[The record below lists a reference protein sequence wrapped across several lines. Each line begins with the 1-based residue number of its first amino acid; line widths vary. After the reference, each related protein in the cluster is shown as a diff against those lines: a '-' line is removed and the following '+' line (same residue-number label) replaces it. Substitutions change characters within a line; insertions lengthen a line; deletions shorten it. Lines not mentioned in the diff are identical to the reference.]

1 MFSSKHSRYRKYVDE
16 ETGKVFYFDVVLKR
30 SRWRIPGNEI
40 KKIKKKDDEDDEVV
54 KIFRE
59 DDIEEKE
66 GEWYRVEHHLLT
78 RPYWFRNDSSE
89 TKERQWEK
97 PLQKA
102 ASKEKAVETT
112 EEEEEESEEEDDD
125 IEFDPDAYEN
135 EEGKEQFHQRA
146 AFAAGTGEA
155 EAEPAFDPPRRATT
169 TPAASAVIIEE
180 KEEEEEPKTN
190 NASPKLLTTASDEIT
205 MNENFNAANKSKA
218 LDVFFALCE
227 KAKINEHSRW
237 ERDMPKLRKLDKNAF
252 ECFATMPERR
262 SAFNKYKVKLSSN
275 AAEKA
280 VGTTKTT
287 TKESKL
293 EREKIAR
300 EKREREILEKKRDD
314 EYRLKKLKRNQDK
327 GDAMKQFETLLAE
340 SIKSIDDVERI
351 DDVRELLSQDPLGR
365 ASSGGPL
372 SEADMVASF
381 DAFLLEFKSNSLQRY
396 AELCRETVSALS
408 QSVGGVADEEDAIF
422 AWEIAR
428 DVLKEDARFDRCP
441 MKLRRS
447 TFDKAVE
454 NFRDER
460 IRNAGTTIGA
470 SFDAV

>member
-1 MFSSKHSRYRKYVDE
+1 MVPSGTSSVDSTVLVQKRFRDERKTVG
-16 ETGKVFYFDVVLKR
+16 ETFAKGCFQ
-30 SRWRIPGNEI
+30 G
-40 KKIKKKDDEDDEVV
+40 
-54 KIFRE
+54 
-59 DDIEEKE
+59 E
-66 GEWYRVEHHLLT
+66 GC
-78 RPYWFRNDSSE
+78 RNN
-89 TKERQWEK
+89 
-97 PLQKA
+97 
-102 ASKEKAVETT
+102 
-112 EEEEEESEEEDDD
+112 EEEEESEEEDDD

-135 EEGKEQFHQRA
+135 EEGKEKFHQRA
-146 AFAAGTGEA
+146 AFVAAGTGEA
-155 EAEPAFDPPRRATT
+155 EAEPAFDPPPPRRATT

-180 KEEEEEPKTN
+180 KEEEEPKTN
-190 NASPKLLTTASDEIT
+190 NASPKLLTASDEIA

-218 LDVFFALCE
+218 LDAFFALCE

-287 TKESKL
+287 KESKL

-340 SIKSIDDVERI
+340 SIKSIDDVETI

-381 DAFLLEFKSNSLQRY
+381 DAFLLEFKTNSLQRY

-460 IRNAGTTIGA
+460 IRNAGTTGA

>member
-1 MFSSKHSRYRKYVDE
+1 MSGLFSSKHSRYRKYVDE
-16 ETGKVFYFDVVLKR
+16 ETGKVFYFDVVTKR
-30 SRWRIPGNEI
+30 SRWRIPRNEI
-40 KKIKKKDDEDDEVV
+40 TIKKKDEDEDEVV

-59 DDIEEKE
+59 DVEE

-78 RPYWFRNDSSE
+78 RPYWFRNDDSE

-112 EEEEEESEEEDDD
+112 EEEFEEEEEEETD

-135 EEGKEQFHQRA
+135 EEGKEQFHQRS
-146 AFAAGTGEA
+146 AFVAGTEEA
-155 EAEPAFDPPRRATT
+155 EAEPAFDPPPPRRATT
-169 TPAASAVIIEE
+169 AAASAVIIEE
-180 KEEEEEPKTN
+180 KEEEEPKTN
-190 NASPKLLTTASDEIT
+190 NASPKLLTASDEIA

-275 AAEKA
+275 AAQKA
-280 VGTTKTT
+280 VGTTTT

-340 SIKSIDDVERI
+340 SIKSIDDVETI

-396 AELCRETVSALS
+396 TELCRETVSALS

-460 IRNAGTTIGA
+460 IRNAGTTGA

>member
-1 MFSSKHSRYRKYVDE
+1 M
-16 ETGKVFYFDVVLKR
+16 
-30 SRWRIPGNEI
+30 N
-40 KKIKKKDDEDDEVV
+40 
-54 KIFRE
+54 
-59 DDIEEKE
+59 
-66 GEWYRVEHHLLT
+66 
-78 RPYWFRNDSSE
+78 
-89 TKERQWEK
+89 RQIIISA
-97 PLQKA
+97 KA

-112 EEEEEESEEEDDD
+112 EEEESEEEDDD

-135 EEGKEQFHQRA
+135 EEGKEKFHQRA
-146 AFAAGTGEA
+146 AFVAAGTGEA
-155 EAEPAFDPPRRATT
+155 EAEPAFAPPPPRRATT

-180 KEEEEEPKTN
+180 KEEEEPKTN
-190 NASPKLLTTASDEIT
+190 NASPKLLTASDEIA

-218 LDVFFALCE
+218 LDAFFALCE

-287 TKESKL
+287 KESKL

-340 SIKSIDDVERI
+340 SIKSIDDVETI

-381 DAFLLEFKSNSLQRY
+381 DAFLLEFKTNSLQRY

-460 IRNAGTTIGA
+460 IRNAGTTGA

>member
-1 MFSSKHSRYRKYVDE
+1 MSGMFSSKHSRYRKYVDRK
-16 ETGKVFYFDVVLKR
+16 TGKVFYFDVVLKR
-30 SRWRIPGNEI
+30 SRWRIPRNEI
-40 KKIKKKDDEDDEVV
+40 PIKTKDEDEDEVV

-59 DDIEEKE
+59 DVEE

-78 RPYWFRNDSSE
+78 RPYWFRNDDSE

-112 EEEEEESEEEDDD
+112 EEEFEEEEEEETD

-135 EEGKEQFHQRA
+135 EEGKEQFHQRS
-146 AFAAGTGEA
+146 AFVAGTEEA
-155 EAEPAFDPPRRATT
+155 EAEPAFDPPPPRRATT
-169 TPAASAVIIEE
+169 AAASAVIIEE
-180 KEEEEEPKTN
+180 KEEEEPTN
-190 NASPKLLTTASDEIT
+190 NASPKLLTASDEIA
-205 MNENFNAANKSKA
+205 MNENFNATKSKA

-275 AAEKA
+275 AAQKA
-280 VGTTKTT
+280 VGTTTT

-340 SIKSIDDVERI
+340 SIKSIDDVETI

-381 DAFLLEFKSNSLQRY
+381 DAFLLEFKTNSLQRY

-460 IRNAGTTIGA
+460 IRNAGTTGA

>member
-1 MFSSKHSRYRKYVDE
+1 MSGLFSSKHSRYRKYVDRK
-16 ETGKVFYFDVVLKR
+16 TGKVFYFDVVAKR
-30 SRWRIPGNEI
+30 SRWRIPRNEI
-40 KKIKKKDDEDDEVV
+40 TIKTKDEDDDEVV

-59 DDIEEKE
+59 DTEDNE

-78 RPYWFRNDSSE
+78 RPYWFRNDSE

-112 EEEEEESEEEDDD
+112 KEEESEEEDDD

-135 EEGKEQFHQRA
+135 EEGKEKFHQRA
-146 AFAAGTGEA
+146 AFVAAGTGEA
-155 EAEPAFDPPRRATT
+155 EAEPAFAPPPPRRATT

-180 KEEEEEPKTN
+180 KEEEEPKTN
-190 NASPKLLTTASDEIT
+190 NASPKLLTASDEIA

-218 LDVFFALCE
+218 LDAFFALCE

-287 TKESKL
+287 KESKL

-340 SIKSIDDVERI
+340 SIKSIDDVETI

-381 DAFLLEFKSNSLQRY
+381 DAFLLEFKTNSLQRY

-460 IRNAGTTIGA
+460 IRNAGTTGA
-470 SFDAV
+470 PFDAV

>member
-1 MFSSKHSRYRKYVDE
+1 MFSSKHSRYRKYVDRK
-16 ETGKVFYFDVVLKR
+16 TGKVFYFDVVLKR
-30 SRWRIPGNEI
+30 SRWRIPRNEI
-40 KKIKKKDDEDDEVV
+40 PIKTKDEDEDEVV

-59 DDIEEKE
+59 DVEE

-78 RPYWFRNDSSE
+78 RPYWFRNDDSE

-112 EEEEEESEEEDDD
+112 EEEFEEEEEEETD

-135 EEGKEQFHQRA
+135 EEGKEQFHQRS
-146 AFAAGTGEA
+146 AFVAGTEEA
-155 EAEPAFDPPRRATT
+155 EAEPAFDPPPPRRATT
-169 TPAASAVIIEE
+169 AAASAVIIEE
-180 KEEEEEPKTN
+180 KEEEEPKTN
-190 NASPKLLTTASDEIT
+190 NASPKLLTASDEIA

-275 AAEKA
+275 AAQKA
-280 VGTTKTT
+280 VGTTTT

-340 SIKSIDDVERI
+340 SIKSIDDVETI

-381 DAFLLEFKSNSLQRY
+381 DAFLLEFKTNSLQRY

-460 IRNAGTTIGA
+460 IRNAGTTGA

>member
-1 MFSSKHSRYRKYVDE
+1 MSGLFSSKHSRFRKYVDRK
-16 ETGKVFYFDVVLKR
+16 TGKVFYFDVVAKR
-30 SRWRIPGNEI
+30 SRWRIPRNEI
-40 KKIKKKDDEDDEVV
+40 KTKDEDEDEVV

-59 DDIEEKE
+59 DVEE

-78 RPYWFRNDSSE
+78 RPYWFRNDDSE

-102 ASKEKAVETT
+102 ASKEKAGETT
-112 EEEEEESEEEDDD
+112 EEEESEEEDDD

-146 AFAAGTGEA
+146 AFVAAGTGEA
-155 EAEPAFDPPRRATT
+155 EAEPAFDLPPPPRRATT

-180 KEEEEEPKTN
+180 KEEEEPKTN
-190 NASPKLLTTASDEIT
+190 NASPKLLNASDEIA

-340 SIKSIDDVERI
+340 SIKSIDDVETI

-460 IRNAGTTIGA
+460 IRNAGTTGA

>member
-1 MFSSKHSRYRKYVDE
+1 MFSSKHSRYRKYVDRK
-16 ETGKVFYFDVVLKR
+16 TGKVFYFDVVLKR
-30 SRWRIPGNEI
+30 SRWRIPRNEI
-40 KKIKKKDDEDDEVV
+40 PIKTKDEDEDEVV

-59 DDIEEKE
+59 DVEE

-78 RPYWFRNDSSE
+78 RPYWFRNDDSE

-112 EEEEEESEEEDDD
+112 EEEFEEEEEEETD

-135 EEGKEQFHQRA
+135 EEGKEQFHQRS
-146 AFAAGTGEA
+146 AFVAGTEEA
-155 EAEPAFDPPRRATT
+155 EAEPAFDPPPPRRATT
-169 TPAASAVIIEE
+169 AAASAVIIEE
-180 KEEEEEPKTN
+180 KEEEEPKTN
-190 NASPKLLTTASDEIT
+190 NASPKLLTASDEIA

-275 AAEKA
+275 AAQKA
-280 VGTTKTT
+280 VGTTTT

-340 SIKSIDDVERI
+340 SIKSIDDVETI

-396 AELCRETVSALS
+396 TELCRETVSALS

-460 IRNAGTTIGA
+460 IRNAGTTGA

>member
-1 MFSSKHSRYRKYVDE
+1 
-16 ETGKVFYFDVVLKR
+16 VFYFDVVAKR
-30 SRWRIPGNEI
+30 SRWRIPRNEI
-40 KKIKKKDDEDDEVV
+40 TIKTKDEDDDEVV

-59 DDIEEKE
+59 DTEDNEE
-66 GEWYRVEHHLLT
+66 EWYRVEHHLLT
-78 RPYWFRNDSSE
+78 RPYWFRNDSE

-112 EEEEEESEEEDDD
+112 EEEESEEEDDD

-135 EEGKEQFHQRA
+135 EEGKEKFHQRA
-146 AFAAGTGEA
+146 AFVAAGTGEA
-155 EAEPAFDPPRRATT
+155 EAEPAFAPPPPRRATT

-180 KEEEEEPKTN
+180 KEEEEPKTN
-190 NASPKLLTTASDEIT
+190 NASPKLLTASDEIA

-218 LDVFFALCE
+218 LDAFFALCE

-287 TKESKL
+287 KESKL

-340 SIKSIDDVERI
+340 SIKSIDDVETI

-381 DAFLLEFKSNSLQRY
+381 DAFLLEFKTNSLQRY

-460 IRNAGTTIGA
+460 IRNAGTTGA

>member
-1 MFSSKHSRYRKYVDE
+1 MSGLFSSKHSRFRKYVDRK
-16 ETGKVFYFDVVLKR
+16 TGKVFYFDVVAKR
-30 SRWRIPGNEI
+30 SRWRIPRNEI
-40 KKIKKKDDEDDEVV
+40 TIKTKDEDEDEVV

-59 DDIEEKE
+59 DVEE

-78 RPYWFRNDSSE
+78 RPYWFRNDDSE

-102 ASKEKAVETT
+102 ASKEKAGETT
-112 EEEEEESEEEDDD
+112 EEEESEEEDDD

-146 AFAAGTGEA
+146 AFVAAGTGEA
-155 EAEPAFDPPRRATT
+155 EAEPAFDLPPPPRRATT

-180 KEEEEEPKTN
+180 KEEEEPKTN
-190 NASPKLLTTASDEIT
+190 NASPKILNASDEIA

-287 TKESKL
+287 KESKL

-340 SIKSIDDVERI
+340 SIKSIDDVETI

-381 DAFLLEFKSNSLQRY
+381 DAFLLEFKTNSLQRY

-460 IRNAGTTIGA
+460 IRNAGTTGA

>member
-1 MFSSKHSRYRKYVDE
+1 MSGMFSSKHSRYRKYVDRK
-16 ETGKVFYFDVVLKR
+16 TGKVFYFDVVLKR
-30 SRWRIPGNEI
+30 SRWRIPRNEI
-40 KKIKKKDDEDDEVV
+40 PIKTKDEDEDEVV

-59 DDIEEKE
+59 DVEE

-78 RPYWFRNDSSE
+78 RPYWFRNDDSE

-112 EEEEEESEEEDDD
+112 EEEFEEEEEEETD

-135 EEGKEQFHQRA
+135 EEGKEQFHQRS
-146 AFAAGTGEA
+146 AFVAGTEEA
-155 EAEPAFDPPRRATT
+155 EAEPAFDPPPPRRATT
-169 TPAASAVIIEE
+169 AAASAVIIEE
-180 KEEEEEPKTN
+180 KEEEEPKTN
-190 NASPKLLTTASDEIT
+190 NASPKLLTASDEIA

-275 AAEKA
+275 AAQKA
-280 VGTTKTT
+280 VGTTTT

-293 EREKIAR
+293 EREKNAR

-340 SIKSIDDVERI
+340 SIKSIDDVETI

-396 AELCRETVSALS
+396 TELCRETVSALS

-447 TFDKAVE
+447 SFDKAVE
-454 NFRDER
+454 NFRDDR
-460 IRNAGTTIGA
+460 IRNAGTTGA

>member
-30 SRWRIPGNEI
+30 SRWRIPPRNDENTI
-40 KKIKKKDDEDDEVV
+40 KTKDEDEDEVV

-59 DDIEEKE
+59 DVEE

-340 SIKSIDDVERI
+340 SIKSIDDVETI

>member
-1 MFSSKHSRYRKYVDE
+1 MSGMFSSKHSRYRKYVDRK
-16 ETGKVFYFDVVLKR
+16 TGKVFYFDVVLKR
-30 SRWRIPGNEI
+30 SRWRIPRNEI
-40 KKIKKKDDEDDEVV
+40 PIKTKDEDEDEVV

-59 DDIEEKE
+59 DVEE

-78 RPYWFRNDSSE
+78 RPYWFRNDDSE

-112 EEEEEESEEEDDD
+112 EEEFEEEEEEETD

-135 EEGKEQFHQRA
+135 EEGKEQFHQRS
-146 AFAAGTGEA
+146 AFVAGTEEA
-155 EAEPAFDPPRRATT
+155 EAEPAFDPPPPRRATT
-169 TPAASAVIIEE
+169 AAASAVIIEE
-180 KEEEEEPKTN
+180 KEEEEPKTN
-190 NASPKLLTTASDEIT
+190 NASPKLLTASDEIA

-275 AAEKA
+275 AAQKA
-280 VGTTKTT
+280 VGTTTT

-340 SIKSIDDVERI
+340 SIKSIDDVETI

-396 AELCRETVSALS
+396 TELCRETVSALS

-460 IRNAGTTIGA
+460 IRNAGTTGA

>member
-1 MFSSKHSRYRKYVDE
+1 MSGLFSSKHSRFRKYVDRK
-16 ETGKVFYFDVVLKR
+16 TGKVFYFDVVAKR
-30 SRWRIPGNEI
+30 SRWRIPRNKITI
-40 KKIKKKDDEDDEVV
+40 KTKDEDEDEVV

-59 DDIEEKE
+59 DVEE

-78 RPYWFRNDSSE
+78 RPYWFRNDDSE

-102 ASKEKAVETT
+102 ASKEKAGETT
-112 EEEEEESEEEDDD
+112 EEEESEEEDDD

-155 EAEPAFDPPRRATT
+155 EAEPAFDLPPPPRRATT

-180 KEEEEEPKTN
+180 KEEEEPKTN
-190 NASPKLLTTASDEIT
+190 NASPKILNASDEIA

-287 TKESKL
+287 KESKL

-340 SIKSIDDVERI
+340 SIKSIDDVETI

-381 DAFLLEFKSNSLQRY
+381 DAFLLEFKTNSLQRY

-460 IRNAGTTIGA
+460 IRNAGTTGA

>member
-1 MFSSKHSRYRKYVDE
+1 
-16 ETGKVFYFDVVLKR
+16 
-30 SRWRIPGNEI
+30 
-40 KKIKKKDDEDDEVV
+40 
-54 KIFRE
+54 
-59 DDIEEKE
+59 
-66 GEWYRVEHHLLT
+66 
-78 RPYWFRNDSSE
+78 
-89 TKERQWEK
+89 
-97 PLQKA
+97 
-102 ASKEKAVETT
+102 
-112 EEEEEESEEEDDD
+112 
-125 IEFDPDAYEN
+125 
-135 EEGKEQFHQRA
+135 
-146 AFAAGTGEA
+146 
-155 EAEPAFDPPRRATT
+155 
-169 TPAASAVIIEE
+169 
-180 KEEEEEPKTN
+180 
-190 NASPKLLTTASDEIT
+190 
-205 MNENFNAANKSKA
+205 MNENFNAATKSKA

-340 SIKSIDDVERI
+340 SIKSIDDVETI

-365 ASSGGPL
+365 ASLGGPL

-381 DAFLLEFKSNSLQRY
+381 DAFLLEFKTNSLQRY

-460 IRNAGTTIGA
+460 IRNAGTTGA

>member
-1 MFSSKHSRYRKYVDE
+1 MSGLFSSKHSRYRKYVDRK
-16 ETGKVFYFDVVLKR
+16 TGKVFYFDVVAKR
-30 SRWRIPGNEI
+30 SRWRIPRNKITI
-40 KKIKKKDDEDDEVV
+40 KTKDEDEDEVV

-59 DDIEEKE
+59 DVEE

-78 RPYWFRNDSSE
+78 RPYWFRNDDSE

-112 EEEEEESEEEDDD
+112 EEEESEEEDDD

-135 EEGKEQFHQRA
+135 EEGKEQFQQRA
-146 AFAAGTGEA
+146 AFVAGTEEE
-155 EAEPAFDPPRRATT
+155 EAEPAFDPPPPRRATT
-169 TPAASAVIIEE
+169 AAASAVIIEE
-180 KEEEEEPKTN
+180 KEEEEPKTN
-190 NASPKLLTTASDEIT
+190 NASSKLLTASDEIA
-205 MNENFNAANKSKA
+205 MNENLNAANKSKA

-275 AAEKA
+275 AAQKA
-280 VGTTKTT
+280 VGTTTTT

-340 SIKSIDDVERI
+340 SIKAIDDVERI

-381 DAFLLEFKSNSLQRY
+381 DAFLLEFKTNSLQRY

-460 IRNAGTTIGA
+460 IRNAGTTGA

>member
-1 MFSSKHSRYRKYVDE
+1 
-16 ETGKVFYFDVVLKR
+16 
-30 SRWRIPGNEI
+30 
-40 KKIKKKDDEDDEVV
+40 
-54 KIFRE
+54 
-59 DDIEEKE
+59 
-66 GEWYRVEHHLLT
+66 
-78 RPYWFRNDSSE
+78 
-89 TKERQWEK
+89 
-97 PLQKA
+97 
-102 ASKEKAVETT
+102 
-112 EEEEEESEEEDDD
+112 
-125 IEFDPDAYEN
+125 
-135 EEGKEQFHQRA
+135 
-146 AFAAGTGEA
+146 
-155 EAEPAFDPPRRATT
+155 
-169 TPAASAVIIEE
+169 
-180 KEEEEEPKTN
+180 
-190 NASPKLLTTASDEIT
+190 

-340 SIKSIDDVERI
+340 SIKSIDDVETI

-365 ASSGGPL
+365 AFRADLFRKQTWSPPSMRSCWSSNQIL
-372 SEADMVASF
+372 CNDTRSC
-381 DAFLLEFKSNSLQRY
+381 
-396 AELCRETVSALS
+396 AEKQFPRCRN
-408 QSVGGVADEEDAIF
+408 
-422 AWEIAR
+422 
-428 DVLKEDARFDRCP
+428 P
-441 MKLRRS
+441 
-447 TFDKAVE
+447 
-454 NFRDER
+454 
-460 IRNAGTTIGA
+460 
-470 SFDAV
+470 